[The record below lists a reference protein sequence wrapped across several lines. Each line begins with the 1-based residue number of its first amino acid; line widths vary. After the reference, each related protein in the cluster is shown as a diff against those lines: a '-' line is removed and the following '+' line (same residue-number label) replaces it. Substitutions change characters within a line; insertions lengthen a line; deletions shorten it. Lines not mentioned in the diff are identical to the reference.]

1 MLLLKRIIIWASDLR
16 KRQLFNSKI
25 KKIRKSLVPAA
36 IKPSGNIQSLH
47 MDFWKRSFGKAVR
60 PDWFKVYSYIYGHED
75 YRFVP
80 ESLYYTE
87 IEPRLNNKAFSKAF
101 TAKSHYQ
108 YFIDNSLLPET
119 IVYNEEGVLYS
130 GKTGLPV
137 LWDIVCE
144 SPLMAKSVIT
154 KPATDSGGGKGVIL
168 WERKGDN
175 HKESGGETL
184 DPAIL
189 TGIYGK
195 NWILQPYIEQ
205 HNYFAGFNSSSV
217 NTIRIFTYRSVLDE
231 EIRVLHRLLRI
242 GKTGMIVDNQASGGV
257 ACGLSEKGEI
267 SGFAVN
273 KYGEKFK
280 SVNGRKLPEGELV
293 PEFNNFLAAADNIAR
308 RFHYSRLLGIDLCM
322 DRNGSIQMIEVND
335 SNNEINFYQ
344 MTGGSLFGQYTD
356 EIVQYCRSATKSFM
370 IDFDL

>member
-1 MLLLKRIIIWASDLR
+1 MLILKRIIVWASDLR

-25 KKIRKSLVPAA
+25 QKIRKSSVPAG
-36 IKPSGNIQSLH
+36 INSSGKILSLH
-47 MDFWKRSFGKAVR
+47 LDFWKRSFGKSVR
-60 PDWFKVYSYIYGHED
+60 PDWFKVYSFIYEQED
-75 YRFVP
+75 YRVVP

-108 YFIDNSLLPET
+108 YFIDNNLLPET
-119 IVYNEEGVLYS
+119 IVYNEEEVLYS

-137 LWDIVCE
+137 SWDAICE
-144 SPLMAKSVIT
+144 SPLMEKSVIT

-175 HKESGGETL
+175 HKEPGGESL
-184 DPAIL
+184 NPEVL

-195 NWILQPYIEQ
+195 NWILQPYLEQ
-205 HNYFAGFNSSSV
+205 HEYFARFNSSSV
-217 NTIRIFTYRSVLDE
+217 NTIRIFTYRSVVDE
-231 EIRVLHRLLRI
+231 EIKVLHCLLRI

-257 ACGLSEKGEI
+257 ACGLSERGEI

-273 KYGEKFK
+273 KYGQKFK
-280 SVNGRKLPEGELV
+280 SVNGRILPAGELI
-293 PEFNNFLAAADNIAR
+293 PEFNSFLDAAGNIAR

-322 DRNGSIQMIEVND
+322 DRKGRIQMIEVND

-370 IDFDL
+370 IDFDI